1 MKCELCKKE
10 VEKNSLDKIKGT
22 YIYQTKNDK
31 KKEYVICSDCQKE
44 YDNSKDL
51 MLDMIEDK

>member
-10 VEKNSLDKIKGT
+10 VEKNNLDKIKGT
-22 YIYQTKNDK
+22 YIYQTKNGK
-31 KKEYVICSDCQKE
+31 KKEYVICSECQKE